1 MKIWLKILVGSL
13 LGILLGLFLPAG
25 PKSMEVFS
33 YISRLFIQIGRYVLF
48 PLAFFSLAVGTFELK
63 RERMILP
70 VYGRIALYL
79 LGSCLILVVVG
90 IVSVLIFS
98 PQRIPIPVAQ
108 ENATRLPGIQ
118 ETLLN
123 IFPSNL
129 FQVFAG
135 SGQILIPLAVLAFL
149 LGANLNFDPRVTS
162 PVVEQFDSL
171 NRIFYHIN
179 SLACELFGFAMIVL
193 SAYLLMTLRQY
204 ELRQFRQIM
213 VILTIDVA
221 LVVFAVYPLLL
232 YFLCDRENPY
242 KWLYAMI
249 APALAGFFAGDHY
262 LATTLLAKHGYE
274 NLGVPRR
281 VGSAVYP
288 LFAVFGR
295 AGTAM
300 VSAAGFLLVLK
311 SYSSLEVSFLQALW
325 TILFTILV
333 SLALG
338 SVPGLGAY
346 VAISTLCGIYGR
358 GIQEGYLILKPIAPL
373 LVSYGVILDVLAAGF
388 SSMLVARQV
397 KVQQEIDIYD
407 FV

>member
-1 MKIWLKILVGSL
+1 MKIWIKILVGSI
-13 LGILLGLFLPAG
+13 LGILLGLFLPTG
-25 PKSMEVFS
+25 PKSMEVLSFL
-33 YISRLFIQIGRYVLF
+33 SRFFIQIGRYVLF
-48 PLAFFSLAVGTFELK
+48 PLVFFSLAVGTFQLK

-70 VYGRIALYL
+70 AYARIVLYL
-79 LGSCLILVVVG
+79 LASCLILVVVG

-98 PQRIPIPVAQ
+98 PQRIPIPAAQ
-108 ENATRLPGIQ
+108 ESAIRLPGLR
-118 ETLLN
+118 ETLLE

-129 FQVFAG
+129 FQALVG
-135 SGQILIPLAVLAFL
+135 SGQVLIPLAVLAFI
-149 LGANLNFDPRVTS
+149 LGANLNFDPRLTS
-162 PVVEQFDSL
+162 PVVELFDSL

-179 SLACELFGFAMIVL
+179 SLVCELFGFAMIVL
-193 SAYLLMTLRQY
+193 CAYFLMTLRQY
-204 ELRQFRQIM
+204 ELRLFRQIL
-213 VILTIDVA
+213 VILTIDAA

-242 KWLYAMI
+242 KWLYALI
-249 APALAGFFAGDHY
+249 APAAVGFFSGDPY
-262 LATTLLAKHGYE
+262 LAATLLAKHGYE

-281 VGSAVYP
+281 IGSGVYS

-311 SYSSLEVSFLQALW
+311 SYSTLEVSFLQALW
-325 TILFTILV
+325 TILFTVLI

-346 VAISTLCGIYGR
+346 VAISTLCGLYGR
-358 GIQEGYLILKPIAPL
+358 GIQEGYLILKPIVPL
-373 LVSYGVILDVLAAGF
+373 LVSFGVFLDVLSSGF
-388 SSMLVARQV
+388 TSLLVARQL
-397 KVQQEIDIYD
+397 KVRREVDIYD